1 MKGERLAVLLVSIL
15 MTAVMSGL
23 AYYFRETLPPW
34 ALGVMVVTPVVS
46 GLILLLVVG
55 RKKPAAVPAAPAE
68 EPAPPVEGPEK
79 GPAPEPAPA
88 GPGPEAYVRAFL
100 SALQR
105 EGRFLDFLS
114 EDLEAYDDAQIGAA
128 VRTIH
133 RGLRAVVFEMVEL
146 QPVIEAKEGAEI
158 LVEEG
163 FNPKEIRLI
172 GNVKGKPPFKGV
184 LRHPGWRAKRL
195 TLPKPREDD
204 VLAPAEV
211 EIP

>member
-1 MKGERLAVLLVSIL
+1 MKGERLAVILVSIL
-15 MTAVMSGL
+15 VAGALGGL
-23 AYYFRETLPPW
+23 GYYFRESLPPW
-34 ALGVMVVTPVVS
+34 ALGVMVGAPLLG
-46 GLILLLVVG
+46 GLILLPFVG
-55 RKKPAAVPAAPAE
+55 RKSQEATPPSPAKPA
-68 EPAPPVEGPEK
+68 PEK
-79 GPAPEPAPA
+79 ETEEKPAPEPAPA
-88 GPGPEAYVRAFL
+88 GPEPEDYVRAFL

-114 EDLEAYDDAQIGAA
+114 ENLEAYDDAQIGAA

-133 RGLRAVVFEMVEL
+133 RGLKAVVFEMVEL